1 MNRKTFG
8 RRTALLT
15 GVAAVA
21 APAIVRA
28 QGEPIK
34 IATLTPLT
42 GAGGTYGPVMAKV
55 AAAVVEEVN
64 AAGGV
69 LGRKVVLVSE
79 DDQTN
84 PDAGVRAARK
94 LIDVDKVS
102 AIMGTWAS
110 AVTTAVAPLC
120 WESKTFLCTV
130 SGADS
135 ITLLPHQGYLVR
147 TQPNTVLQVTRA
159 GEFLVS
165 LGAKKAYTLVL
176 QTPFAQRSIEIL
188 ADVMTKAGGSHGS
201 QIYDD
206 KKTTYRTEVDQAL
219 RFAPDAI
226 FCAGYTPDTVVL
238 LKDLYRAGFKGK
250 ILGQG
255 YSVNQKLIDQIGQN
269 EVVEGVYTFAPST
282 AEGSSALERVKKLSG
297 LTSPDPY
304 TSQVYDHTNMVLM
317 AMAQAKATTGTA
329 IKDNIRKVSQGGGKP
344 VDNAVDGLKAIAAGE
359 KVDYSGASG
368 PCDFNDIGDILDCKF
383 RYEQVKAGKA
393 TLVKLA

>member
-1 MNRKTFG
+1 MSKHHLG
-8 RRTALLT
+8 RRTAIAS
-15 GVAAVA
+15 GVAALA

-28 QGEPIK
+28 QGEPIR

-55 AAAVVEEVN
+55 AKAVVDEVN

-69 LGRKVVLVSE
+69 LGRKVELLSE

-102 AIMGTWAS
+102 AILGTWAS
-110 AVTTAVAPLC
+110 SVTTAVAPLC

-159 GEFLVS
+159 GQFLIS
-165 LGAKKAYTLVL
+165 LGAKKTYTLVP
-176 QTPFAQRSIEIL
+176 QTPFAQSSINIL
-188 ADVMTKAGGSHGS
+188 HDVMTKAGGTHGS

-219 RFAPDAI
+219 RFGPDAI
-226 FCAGYTPDTVVL
+226 FCAGYTPDTIVL
-238 LKDLYRAGFKGK
+238 LKDLYRAGYKGK
-250 ILGQG
+250 ILGQA
-255 YSVNQKLIDQIGQN
+255 YAVNKKLIDQIGQN

-282 AEGSSALERVKKLSG
+282 AEGSTALERVKKMSG
-297 LTSPDPY
+297 LADPDPY

-317 AMAQAKATTGTA
+317 AMAQAKASTGTA
-329 IKDNIRKVSQGGGKP
+329 IKDNIRKVSQGGGKT
-344 VDNAVDGLKAIAAGE
+344 VDNAVDGIKIIAGGG
-359 KVDYSGASG
+359 KVDYAGASG
-368 PCDFNDIGDILDCKF
+368 PCDFDDKGDILECKF
-383 RYEQVKAGKA
+383 RYEQIKGGKPV
-393 TLVKLA
+393 LVKIA

>member
-1 MNRKTFG
+1 MNRLAI
-8 RRTALLT
+8 RRRSALLS
-15 GVAAVA
+15 GVAALA
-21 APAIVRA
+21 APSVLRA
-28 QGEPIK
+28 QADPIK
-34 IATLTPLT
+34 LATLTPLT
-42 GAGGTYGPVMAKV
+42 GGGGTYGPPMAKV
-55 AAAVVEEVN
+55 AGAVVDEVN

-102 AIMGTWAS
+102 AIVGTWAS

-135 ITLLPHQGYLVR
+135 ITKLPHQGYLVR
-147 TQPNTVLQVTRA
+147 TQPNTDLQITRV
-159 GEFLVS
+159 GEFLLS
-165 LGAKKAYTLVL
+165 LGAKKAYTLVP
-176 QTPFAQRSIEIL
+176 QTPFAQSSIDVL
-188 ADVMTKAGGSHGS
+188 AKTMTKGGGSHAG

-206 KKTTYRTEVDQAL
+206 KKTTYRTEIDQAL

-226 FCAGYTPDTVVL
+226 FAAGYTPDTVVM

-250 ILGQG
+250 ILGAA

-269 EVVEGVYTFAPST
+269 EVVEGVYTFAPSP
-282 AEGSSALERVKKLSG
+282 AEGSTAYERVKKLSG
-297 LTSPDPY
+297 LASPDPY

-317 AMAQAKATTGTA
+317 AMAVAKATSGTA
-329 IKDNIRKVSQGGGKP
+329 IKDNIRKITQGGGKA

-368 PCDFNDIGDILDCKF
+368 PCDFNDIGDILECKF
-383 RYEQVKAGKA
+383 RYEQVKSGKA
-393 TLVKLA
+393 QLVKLA